1 MEWVNLKARLLEKGS
16 ARVEGASVAAYL
28 GQSTAGPGAGGSGSV
43 FFTRGERRVRLPIR
57 EESPVVLLH
66 RGGGVVTLVIDGEN
80 VEGTL
85 EKVGLH
91 CPRQAYV
98 TISEQCIHRCRYC
111 MVPFQQGRMKTVGEL
126 EARIRTVQNRIDAI
140 AITSGVAANEGEEE
154 KVTLSLVRRIRNL
167 GIPIGVSIYPREE
180 TPGLLHAEGV
190 KEVKFNVET
199 ATDRLFTQ
207 MCPGLDR
214 DPMWRILDRSVA
226 LFGENHV
233 FSNVIIGLGETD
245 SEMVTSIENL
255 ADRGVI
261 PVLRPLQ
268 PAAAVAHYPRVS
280 ARRLLSLYG
289 QEEDILKKA
298 GLDPRKAR
306 TMCLAC
312 TGCDLTPGR
321 DT

>member
-1 MEWVNLKARLLEKGS
+1 MEWVKLKAHLLENGS
-16 ARVEGASVAAYL
+16 ARVEGAPIDAYL
-28 GQSTAGPGAGGSGSV
+28 GQSTAGPGAGGSGSA
-43 FFTRGERRVRLPIR
+43 FFTRGEGRVRLSIQEDSPI
-57 EESPVVLLH
+57 VLLH
-66 RGGGVVTLVIDGEN
+66 RGEGVVTLAVDGET

-98 TISEQCIHRCRYC
+98 TINERCIHRCKYC
-111 MVPFQQGRMKTVGEL
+111 MVPFQQGRMKTVEEL
-126 EARIRTVQNRIDAI
+126 EAHIRAIQNRIDAI

-154 KVTLSLVRRIRNL
+154 KVTLSLVRRIRHL

-180 TPGLLHAEGV
+180 TPGLLHVEGV
-190 KEVKFNVET
+190 EEVKFNLET
-199 ATDRLFTQ
+199 ATDHLFTR

-214 DPMWRILDRSVA
+214 DLIWRILDRSVT

-245 SEMVTSIENL
+245 SEMETCIEDL

-280 ARRLLSLYG
+280 AGRLLSLCER
-289 QEEDILKKA
+289 EEAILKTA
-298 GLDPRKAR
+298 GLEPLEAR